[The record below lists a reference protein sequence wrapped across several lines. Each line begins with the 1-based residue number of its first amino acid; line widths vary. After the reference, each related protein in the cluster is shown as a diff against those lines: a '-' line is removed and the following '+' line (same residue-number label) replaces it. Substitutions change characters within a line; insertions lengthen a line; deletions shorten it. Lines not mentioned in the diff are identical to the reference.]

1 MFAACATGTDRSSSP
16 AFVCRAYLD
25 TIIKE
30 LQPTAVVV
38 ENADKA
44 SAAGSGLA
52 SFETAPADLSANTIT
67 ASPRSPLEPT
77 AAISKARSTS
87 PSTETLAGSEPWED
101 IDPYLEAR
109 PYVQFQSLCSVPRSS
124 SP

>member
-77 AAISKARSTS
+77 AAISKARST
-87 PSTETLAGSEPWED
+87 LAGSEPWED